1 MSQELILVARGC
13 AFYLHHEMITS
24 SIPSHDPR
32 TEYRQETDKKKITG
46 LEDSFHIEYFTIF

>member
-24 SIPSHDPR
+24 SSPSHDPR
-32 TEYRQETDKKKITG
+32 TEYRQETDKKKLQG
-46 LEDSFHIEYFTIF
+46 LKTVST